1 MKNTSTRDHNF
12 IESGSGLKRGAFG
25 LAVSGVLLTA
35 TLAQAQVEA
44 LEANPLEPA
53 GVGADRGIESRG
65 RGSGGTR
72 IGRSAGRAGRGEE
85 NPAETLLRDIDGTN
99 YGRRTGHTLTRAS
112 KIPVARRSGAI
123 RPASSVSGRGEVY
136 FARRGDYENAIYA
149 PRAGSY
155 RYPAP
160 RRGSAIRTL
169 RQR

>member
-1 MKNTSTRDHNF
+1 MKNTSSRNSN
-12 IESGSGLKRGAFG
+12 IEYISALKRGAFG

-44 LEANPLEPA
+44 LESNPLEPA

-65 RGSGGTR
+65 RGSGGAH
-72 IGRSAGRAGRGEE
+72 IGRSAGRAGRAEE
-85 NPAETLLRDIDGTN
+85 NPAETMLRDIDGTN

-112 KIPVARRSGAI
+112 KIPVARPSGAI
-123 RPASSVSGRGEVY
+123 RPASSVSGRGNVHY
-136 FARRGDYENAIYA
+136 ARRGAYENAIYA

-155 RYPAP
+155 RWPAR
-160 RRGSAIRTL
+160 RRGPATRPM